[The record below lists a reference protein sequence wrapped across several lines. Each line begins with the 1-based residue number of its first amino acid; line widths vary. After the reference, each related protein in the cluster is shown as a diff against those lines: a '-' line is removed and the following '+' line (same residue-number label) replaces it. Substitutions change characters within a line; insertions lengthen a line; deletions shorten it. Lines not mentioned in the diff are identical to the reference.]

1 MVLLRVKEGLCRK
14 DSNDFIVELVL
25 NLLIGGIRIFMRDL
39 DDCLL
44 SVGHKFNIYDFA
56 YNPLVVFCLAVNEVS
71 SVEIF
76 SCYVFNFS
84 VMVNHELL
92 QICAK
97 LVNKN
102 IVGFFEVELL

>member
-14 DSNDFIVELVL
+14 DSNGFIVELVL

-44 SVGHKFNIYDFA
+44 SVGHKFNINDFA
-56 YNPLVVFCLAVNEVS
+56 YNPLVVFCLAVDEVS

-92 QICAK
+92 QVCAK

-102 IVGFFEVELL
+102 IVGFFKVELL